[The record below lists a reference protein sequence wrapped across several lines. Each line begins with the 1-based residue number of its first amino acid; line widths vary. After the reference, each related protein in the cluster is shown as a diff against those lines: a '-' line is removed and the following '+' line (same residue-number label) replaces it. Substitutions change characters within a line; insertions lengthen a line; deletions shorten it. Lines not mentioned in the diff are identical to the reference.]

1 MDCVSL
7 FCVQGILM
15 GDSSSTYDSTSART
29 FYGELDTAI
38 EGQVQSIRTLWGHSS
53 VGCLRLL
60 FCGR

>member
-7 FCVQGILM
+7 LCVQGISM

-38 EGQVQSIRTLWGHSS
+38 EGQVQDIRTL
-53 VGCLRLL
+53 
-60 FCGR
+60 